1 LEEAKEIIKTM
12 PMEADA
18 MVWGMCSLLVEFTE
32 IFRQGKEQ
40 LQSFLSWIPVTVL
53 YVLLANMYREAGMW
67 EEAQSGLS
75 EGA

>member
-1 LEEAKEIIKTM
+1 
-12 PMEADA
+12 
-18 MVWGMCSLLVEFTE
+18 VEFTE